1 MSTMPKQTPS
11 SQKTLEQYVFHSD
24 QFWGER
30 VPRGL
35 EPADVASFTQSRID
49 RSTSLK
55 AAGQLERVID
65 FYDAAEAL
73 AHLRTLLDR
82 REMSV
87 EETHRSICYARAMG
101 YAGTPQ
107 DVQFAREYYRHL
119 ADRANSAETF
129 VELITLFDALGPG
142 ADPKVIVGAVDRLVQ
157 RLSPRRATDPQVEQ
171 VCARLEQLVQRDLP
185 FAEKAAAEKEKI
197 VKLKDRPRR
206 ILEEIK
212 IYMEVEYGYLEY
224 LHPWSAR
231 RLRREVWADH
241 PAQQT
246 KRKAD
251 ATRRDELVA
260 AFRRMLG
267 SLDQYKDLSEEDL
280 PGARVRCLRAI
291 EFFGGQPTAEEQQF
305 LETQGGMQ
313 YDILS
318 NERPPGQASPNEDEE
333 G

>member
-1 MSTMPKQTPS
+1 MATTSKQTPS
-11 SQKTLEQYVFHSD
+11 SQKTLEQYVFHPD

-35 EPADVASFTQSRID
+35 EPADVASFTQARID

-55 AAGQLERVID
+55 AAGQVERVID

-82 REMSV
+82 REVSV
-87 EETHRSICYARAMG
+87 EETHRSTHYARAMG
-101 YAGTPQ
+101 YAGAPQ

-119 ADRANSAETF
+119 AGRANSAEMF
-129 VELITLFDALGPG
+129 VELIALYDALGPG
-142 ADPKVIVGAVDRLVQ
+142 ADPQVIVDAVNRLIQ
-157 RLSPRRATDPQVEQ
+157 RLSPRRATDPQTEQ
-171 VCARLEQLVQRDLP
+171 ICVRLEQLLQRDLP
-185 FAEKAAAEKEKI
+185 YAEKAAAEKERI
-197 VKLKDRPRR
+197 LKLKDRPRR

-212 IYMEVEYGYLEY
+212 IYLEVEYGYLEY

-231 RLRREVWADH
+231 RLRREVWAEH

-246 KRKAD
+246 ERKAD
-251 ATRRDELVA
+251 ATRRDELVQ

-267 SLDQYKDLSEEDL
+267 SLEQYKDLSEEDL

-291 EFFGGQPTAEEQQF
+291 EFFGGQPTAEEQQL

-318 NERPPGQASPNEDEE
+318 NEKPPGQASEEDEE
-333 G
+333 D